1 MSGSLFITDE
11 LSGDSN
17 VYIGAGVSFAYLHVC
32 AVCIYT
38 GSSRM
43 NVKSNKVVKINFF
56 MFEIFRHLPSDP
68 NHRPFYYNAI
78 TVLILS
84 NFVWFYSS
92 TMAPLKMTRPPTS
105 EAFLGHLSL
114 WNEVWNVSRMK
125 GLALTFPKMP
135 WKSKIGPK
143 MTELE
148 SVENYQFSQIP
159 AAEAL
164 TSGLAPCY
172 CRRC

>member
-1 MSGSLFITDE
+1 MSF
-11 LSGDSN
+11 
-17 VYIGAGVSFAYLHVC
+17 VVC
-32 AVCIYT
+32 CT

-43 NVKSNKVVKINFF
+43 NVKSNKVVKIYFF
-56 MFEIFRHLPSDP
+56 MFELFRHLPSDP

-92 TMAPLKMTRPPTS
+92 TMAPLKMARPPTS

-125 GLALTFPKMP
+125 GLALTFPKML
-135 WKSKIGPK
+135 WKSQIGSK

-148 SVENYQFSQIP
+148 SVENYQLSQIR

-164 TSGLAPCY
+164 TSGLAPCC